1 MDTEARIF
9 FPRGMIQPEG
19 GYRFSLDPLLLACFA
34 RVKKGVRLVDLGTG
48 CGVAALA
55 ALLRHE
61 AKDSPEPARTPGS
74 PDTLETLE
82 IPSKPSVSA
91 LGLDI
96 DPAMVEAAARNA
108 ARLGLEE
115 AFGAR
120 LLDIRQV
127 RSELAPEFFGLA
139 LLNPPYRPLE
149 TGRACGGP
157 ERTKARFE
165 AQGGLEDFLDATA
178 WLLANRGAAALVY
191 PAGRLA
197 QLLHGLVERRLT
209 PKRLRL
215 VHSRLEEPAK
225 LVLLEAVKNG
235 GAGLT
240 VEPPLALYGRQTGS
254 TGQDG
259 HKGQPAAARLSAAA
273 LEFCPFLA
281 CNA

>member
-1 MDTEARIF
+1 
-9 FPRGMIQPEG
+9 MIQPEG

-34 RVKKGVRLVDLGTG
+34 RVKKSVRMVDMGTG

-61 AKDSPEPARTPGS
+61 ATEVPG
-74 PDTLETLE
+74 
-82 IPSKPSVSA
+82 VSA

-96 DPAMVEAAARNA
+96 DPAMVEAALGNA
-108 ARLGLEE
+108 ARLGLEHVFE
-115 AFGAR
+115 AQVV
-120 LLDIRQV
+120 DIRQV
-127 RSELAPEFFGLA
+127 RTVLKPESFGLA
-139 LLNPPYRPLE
+139 LLNPPYRPLV
-149 TGRACGGP
+149 TGLTCGGP

-178 WLLANRGAAALVY
+178 WLLANRGAVALVY

-197 QLLHGLVERRLT
+197 ELLHGLVERRLT

-215 VHSRLEEPAK
+215 VHSRLKEPAK

-254 TGQDG
+254 MGDGGHNGQS
-259 HKGQPAAARLSAAA
+259 AAAHMSAAA